1 MRCPSLL
8 CGLEAVSEL
17 IPTDIDE
24 SELSLNLMIFTDQG
38 QVENISSCPKMPKNS
53 DFRRFTWLQNANFLT
68 RHQINEPKAYLCCSL
83 DVESNNVVLVA
94 RGQAVPEIGG
104 GQVETFAIQDWSSL
118 TDTKPELNRLMVL
131 TLVHSSPLLEL
142 IGTQIW
148 PLILAELTVEPDSSP
163 AAPRFVITVLP
174 ATGRCAVGQHQISDR
189 EIHFSDRG

>member
-1 MRCPSLL
+1 M
-8 CGLEAVSEL
+8 
-17 IPTDIDE
+17 
-24 SELSLNLMIFTDQG
+24 
-38 QVENISSCPKMPKNS
+38 
-53 DFRRFTWLQNANFLT
+53 
-68 RHQINEPKAYLCCSL
+68 CCSL

-94 RGQAVPEIGG
+94 RGQAVPEIGW

-174 ATGRCAVGQHQISDR
+174 ATERCAVGQHQISDR
-189 EIHFSDRG
+189 EIHFSDRGNLRSDEVWSVNCQNHLKAPLLYRVPMEIDQ